1 MPSPATKHH
10 ATQSPAPPKPIRLN
24 IERSMTPTKPSL
36 PPITVSGNK
45 NPVVEPEAGIGD
57 DWNAKTKA
65 GESWGEH
72 HNLVDV
78 ATNSLDR
85 LSEQQRL
92 VQNRNQDLVVHSS
105 TPQALSQQANDFSS
119 Q

>member
-1 MPSPATKHH
+1 
-10 ATQSPAPPKPIRLN
+10 
-24 IERSMTPTKPSL
+24 MTPTKPSL
-36 PPITVSGNK
+36 PPITVSGNN

-78 ATNSLDR
+78 ASNSLER
-85 LSEQQRL
+85 LSEQQRTML
-92 VQNRNQDLVVHSS
+92 NRNQDLVVHSN

-119 Q
+119 QQRRHQKRRQRHNSQNRRN